1 MNTTNLNRQ
10 LENLIR
16 IGTIA
21 VVDHAAHKL
30 KVQSGELL
38 TNWLDWPAEIG
49 RNYKRWRPLRLHT
62 QVIISCPAGDPAQAM
77 IIGMLYSSDLLP
89 PSSDPDIDLIAFDDG
104 SFLEHHQGN
113 KTLKLHSAGDFT
125 ITAAGNISIT
135 ADGNAKIN
143 ATRVDIN

>member
-1 MNTTNLNRQ
+1 MNPTDLNRQ

-21 VVDHAAHKL
+21 VVDHAAHRL
-30 KVQSGELL
+30 KIQSGELL

-49 RNYKRWRPLRLHT
+49 RNYKHWRPLRLHT

-77 IIGMLYSSDLLP
+77 IVGMLYSNDLTP

-104 SFLEHHQGN
+104 SFIEHHHSN
-113 KTLKLHSAGDFT
+113 KTLKFHSAGDFT
-125 ITAAGNISIT
+125 ITAAGNINIT
-135 ADGNAKIN
+135 AQSNAILKG
-143 ATRVDIN
+143 ARVDIN